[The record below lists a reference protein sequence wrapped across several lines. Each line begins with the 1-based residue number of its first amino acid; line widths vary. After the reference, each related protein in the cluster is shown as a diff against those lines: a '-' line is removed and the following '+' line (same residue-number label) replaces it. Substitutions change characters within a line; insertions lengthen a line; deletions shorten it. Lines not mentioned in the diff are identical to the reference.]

1 MATRKTLSPEER
13 KARAEAL
20 HETITAQVEKLRD
33 SEQWTEFLRYAR
45 SFHRYSLNNL
55 CLIWAQFEALKAA
68 GLTGSADS
76 FTQVAGFRKWQELGR
91 QVRRGTKAIRIF
103 GYAQK
108 RIDAAEDESTDS
120 EARTVTWFPVLSV
133 FDISQTDP
141 IPGHPG
147 APDNPVKQL
156 TGDDDLGIVDDLSD
170 YMTGLGWTVG
180 RERMPEGMNGYASGP
195 RKHVALSDS
204 ISPAQSAK
212 TMIHEVF
219 HFLLGHTDED
229 CDYVAHRGTCEVE
242 AESAAYVALGIL
254 GLDSADYSAGYITG
268 WAERAE
274 ADVMRETAKRVLDAA
289 QRISEILTP
298 APAIAHE
305 LAA

>member
-1 MATRKTLSPEER
+1 MTARMTLSPEER

-20 HETITAQVEKLRD
+20 HETITAQVEQLRD
-33 SEQWTEFLRYAR
+33 SEQWTQFLRYAR
-45 SFHRYSLNNL
+45 SFHRYSLSNL
-55 CLIWAQFEALKAA
+55 CLIWAQFEALKEA
-68 GLTGSADS
+68 GLTGDATSS
-76 FTQVAGFRKWQELGR
+76 SQVAGFRKWQELGR

-108 RIDAAEDESTDS
+108 RIDTPDDDDS
-120 EARTVTWFPVLSV
+120 DSKARMVTWFPVLSV

-141 IPGHPG
+141 IPGHPEI
-147 APDNPVKQL
+147 PQNPVKQL
-156 TGDDDLGIVDDLSD
+156 TGDVDLGIVEDLTD
-170 YMTGLGWTVG
+170 YMKEQGWTVG
-180 RERMPEGMNGYASGP
+180 RERMQEGMNGYASGP
-195 RKHVALSDS
+195 RKHIALSDS

-212 TMIHEVF
+212 TMIHEVC
-219 HFLLGHTDED
+219 HYVLGHTDEE

-268 WAERAE
+268 WAERAD
-274 ADVMRETAKRVLDAA
+274 ADVMRETAKRVLNAA
-289 QRISEILTP
+289 QRISEILSP
-298 APAIAHE
+298 APAAAHE